1 MSTVGRFLCFTSS
14 DINFAFQKIDSM
26 IILLSPAKT
35 LDETPVH
42 GVSHTEPRLLPQS
55 AQLIK
60 NLRRKS
66 IADLQGLMSISEKLA
81 VLNKER
87 YQAYSESFTEENAK
101 PAALMFKGDV
111 YTGLEAETFNEE
123 EMAFA
128 QEHVRILSGLYGLLR
143 PLDLIQ
149 PYRLEMGT
157 SLKLGRKKNLYDFWD
172 HQITELIQQDLEKAE
187 GDTILNL
194 ASQEYFHAVKT
205 DKLNGRLL
213 NIHFKENRDGKL
225 KVISFNAKKA
235 RGKMAQLIVREQ
247 ITEAEHLKELVADDY
262 VYQAEGS
269 TETDWLFVK

>member
-1 MSTVGRFLCFTSS
+1 MCFNSEHSTFEAPY
-14 DINFAFQKIDSM
+14 NYSM

-42 GVSHTEPRLLPQS
+42 GIPHTAPRLLPQS
-55 AQLIK
+55 AQIIK
-60 NLRRKS
+60 QLRRKS

-87 YQAYSESFTEENAK
+87 YKGYSESFTEENAK

-128 QEHVRILSGLYGLLR
+128 QEHIRILSGLYGLLR

-157 SLKLGRKKNLYDFWD
+157 SLKLGRKKNLYDFWGD
-172 HQITELIQQDLEKAE
+172 QITELIRQDLEKAT
-187 GDTILNL
+187 GDTVLNL

-205 DKLNGRLL
+205 DKLKGRLL
-213 NIHFKENRDGKL
+213 NIHFKEDRDGVL

-247 ITEAEHLKELVADDY
+247 ITAPELIKELVADDY
-262 VYQAEGS
+262 VYQPKGS